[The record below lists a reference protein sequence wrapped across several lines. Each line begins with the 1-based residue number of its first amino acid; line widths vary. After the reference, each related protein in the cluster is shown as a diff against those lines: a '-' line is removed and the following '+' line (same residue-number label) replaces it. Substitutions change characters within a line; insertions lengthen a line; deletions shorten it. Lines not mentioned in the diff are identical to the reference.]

1 MTIPPMP
8 ADPPTAITFDLAPS
22 PAPASPAAPAP
33 AAPAAGGLLAP
44 VALTRPTRDT
54 SGGSAAY
61 TSAQQAGGSDDK
73 PAKGDKNTATPGMWK
88 GIAAYI
94 ANRPQRKVQHTISET
109 RGSST
114 DRKINHGITE
124 KRGATSD
131 SKSNRTATTAHA
143 NKSDKSAKNQN
154 NRDAKTSAA
163 STKADKNQ
171 HNRDAKTADTRSTAD
186 KNNRDAKRD
195 AKTAS
200 DRKDHNTRQ
209 QAGKTAADT
218 QDRTARD
225 DKTSRTK
232 DSKPSART
240 PRPKTPAS
248 GAARADK
255 ASDKTARDKA
265 PAKAGDKAGVKLA
278 KVKPDPT
285 QPPQQPPA
293 GPPTPPAAAPAGR
306 QGKDKPRKGPYTAQP
321 AREKGFQA
329 GAQLAAVEADK
340 AAFEDGY
347 ADGQQAIRDKAA
359 RDKAQMDAAR
369 NRTRGV
375 PPVPATPPAPKTP
388 PAPASAP
395 GGAQPLGAKAV
406 GNTVHLSNGR
416 AMARGEVRTLRGLT
430 RFLAGKEADTYR
442 IADGCRQAQEVSAG
456 RVQQIQQLI
465 EKCQDPKVK
474 AGKHLVGAL
483 QRLHEATQ
491 AQGIEAARMHAN
503 AQRGIEALRTLN
515 RNAETR
521 YSGVYKAVAD
531 SPETSP
537 GERAFY
543 AR

>member
-1 MTIPPMP
+1 MTTPPMP
-8 ADPPTAITFDLAPS
+8 ADPPTAITFDLTPS
-22 PAPASPAAPAP
+22 PASASPAAPAP
-33 AAPAAGGLLAP
+33 AAPAAGGVLAP

-61 TSAQQAGGSDDK
+61 TSGQQAGSAEDK
-73 PAKGDKNTATPGMWK
+73 PAKEDKNTATPGMWK

-109 RGSST
+109 RGAST

-154 NRDAKTSAA
+154 SRDAKTSAA
-163 STKADKNQ
+163 STKGDKN
-171 HNRDAKTADTRSTAD
+171 HSSRDTKAADTRSAAD
-186 KNNRDAKRD
+186 KSSRDAK
-195 AKTAS
+195 AAS

-218 QDRTARD
+218 QARTARD

-232 DSKPSART
+232 DSKPSAKD
-240 PRPKTPAS
+240 PRPKTPAA

-265 PAKAGDKAGVKLA
+265 PAKAGDKADVKLT

-293 GPPTPPAAAPAGR
+293 GPPTPPAPAPAAQ

-329 GAQLAAVEADK
+329 GAQLAADEADK
-340 AAFEDGY
+340 AAFQDGY
-347 ADGQQAIRDKAA
+347 ADGQQAIRDKAD

-369 NRTRGV
+369 DRTRGV
-375 PPVPATPPAPKTP
+375 PPVPATPPVPQTP
-388 PAPASAP
+388 PAPGPAP
-395 GGAQPLGAKAV
+395 GGVQPLGAKVA
-406 GNTVHLSNGR
+406 GNTVHLSNGST
-416 AMARGEVRTLRGLT
+416 MTRGEIRSLRGLT
-430 RFLAGKEADTYR
+430 RFLAGKEAATHH
-442 IADGCRQAQEVSAG
+442 IADECRQAQEVSAG
-456 RVQQIQQLI
+456 RVQQIQGLI

-474 AGKHLVGAL
+474 AGKHLIASL

-521 YSGVYKAVAD
+521 HGGVYKAVAD
-531 SPETSP
+531 SPESTP